1 MTKICLALTLVFALL
16 VPAAAQA
23 RDRDRD
29 GMPDR
34 WEKRHGTQ
42 AKKKSAGK
50 DPDGDSV
57 SNLGEFGAKTDP
69 KRKDSDRD
77 GVRDDDEDRDRD
89 AVDNGNEDRQG
100 TSSRKRDS
108 DRDGLSDAR
117 EDRDRDGLSNGGED
131 STGNDPIDRDTDDDG
146 AKDGAEQAGV
156 VASFVGGVLTIDL
169 ANGTQVSGLVDDAT
183 EIDCDSE
190 RAQEASHRSKTRRGG
205 KSRGAA
211 AAIDEEPG
219 DEDELDE
226 GDDEGLGDE
235 DEGLGDDADLDEDED
250 PTDDELDD
258 EDEDAGQGSD
268 GKPCSAGD
276 LRPGVRIHEA
286 EATLTEDGL
295 VFDEISLLR

>member
-77 GVRDDDEDRDRD
+77 GVRDDDEDPDRD

-117 EDRDRDGLSNGGED
+117 EDRDRDGLSNGAED

-146 AKDGAEQAGV
+146 TRDGAEQAGV
-156 VASFVGGVLTIDL
+156 VASFAGGVLTIDL
-169 ANGTQVSGLVDDAT
+169 ANGMRVSGLVDDAT

-190 RAQEASHRSKTRRGG
+190 RAQEASYSSKTRRGG
-205 KSRGAA
+205 KSRGAS
-211 AAIDEEPG
+211 AAIDEDLG
-219 DEDELDE
+219 DQDELDE
-226 GDDEGLGDE
+226 GDDEDLGDE
-235 DEGLGDDADLDEDED
+235 DEDLGDDEDLDGDED
-250 PTDDELDD
+250 SAEDELDD